1 MRKLMSMAI
10 GIGMVFLSACKDDE
24 VPKSNVVFGETEL
37 EVKESDGG
45 PTSFHPLLFDKAT
58 GREIKVPITLD
69 RALAETSIIAFTIT
83 GTAKV
88 NSTSNPVGDFEIK
101 GNDENITIQKGESS
115 VDLIIQLYED
125 EQFEIDA
132 SENLF
137 ETIIIKLTS
146 VVSGTAVIGTDD
158 TFTLKIIEDDG
169 VVFLD
174 WDDGDGV
181 APSDRGDVDMDAFL
195 FLDGRAV
202 ANAAAEGSADY
213 EAFNFSNSLPN
224 GSYGLSYTYYS
235 GTSNAV
241 TIFSEMLNF
250 GGTLNGKTYASFEG
264 PYLSNTAK
272 YTLANINKYDV
283 AGAPAPAIVQTM
295 TKTGFNYTNISSI
308 TVPAKGSRMASS
320 EEVSKLKTTPLTKMD
335 SETAKRLRSLMR
347 KK

>member
-1 MRKLMSMAI
+1 MKKLMSLVIVMGLI
-10 GIGMVFLSACKDDE
+10 FLSACKDDE
-24 VPKSNVVFGETEL
+24 VPKSNVIFGETEL

-88 NSTSNPVGDFEIK
+88 NSTTNPVGDFEIK
-101 GNDENITIQKGESS
+101 GNDESIIIQKGESS
-115 VDLIIQLYED
+115 VDLVIQLYED
-125 EQFEIDA
+125 NQFEIDA
-132 SENLF
+132 SENMF
-137 ETIIIKLTS
+137 ETIIIKLSS

-158 TFTLKIIEDDG
+158 TFTLKITEDDG

-195 FLDGRAV
+195 FLEGEVV
-202 ANAAAEGSADY
+202 ANAVAEGSANY
-213 EAFNFSNSLPN
+213 EVYSFSNALPN

-235 GTSNAV
+235 GTSNTV
-241 TIFSEMLNF
+241 TFFSEMLNF
-250 GGTLNGKTYASFEG
+250 GGTINGKTYASFDG
-264 PYLSNTAK
+264 PYLSNTATYK
-272 YTLANINKYDV
+272 LVNINKYDV

-295 TKTGFNYTNISSI
+295 TKSGFNYTNVSGI
-308 TVPAKGSRMASS
+308 TAPTTGSRMASS
-320 EEVSKLKTTPLTKMD
+320 EGFSKLKTASLTKMD
-335 SETAKRLRSLMR
+335 SETVKRLLKLMR